1 VEIPGLQ
8 LVEIKVADEVH
19 VCCLGSHFLGQ
30 IVSHQLL
37 VCGMEPEPHTH
48 TWCTSRLL
56 QQQLLLTAHLAYY
69 SLSFRTLNCCL
80 SIIAT
85 AIGQHH
91 ILISSYIDQFS
102 HKSRVRPDIIMN
114 ARVLGDKITH
124 CMCNQSLLNNT
135 LVNFQLNLEFNISHV
150 TYGAAAAASPQS
162 LEIVL
167 LVDQVNSTYKQDL

>member
-1 VEIPGLQ
+1 
-8 LVEIKVADEVH
+8 
-19 VCCLGSHFLGQ
+19 
-30 IVSHQLL
+30 
-37 VCGMEPEPHTH
+37 
-48 TWCTSRLL
+48 
-56 QQQLLLTAHLAYY
+56 
-69 SLSFRTLNCCL
+69 
-80 SIIAT
+80 
-85 AIGQHH
+85 
-91 ILISSYIDQFS
+91 
-102 HKSRVRPDIIMN
+102 MN